1 MVFIGYRQG
10 QRDHTLFIKH
20 SISGGVTVLIVYV
33 DDIIITGDDFVERD
47 KLRKR
52 LSAEF
57 KIKELGKLKYFLGIE
72 VVYSEKGICI
82 SQQKYSLDLLKE
94 TGMVDYKPCETPID
108 LKHGLEN
115 DEEGATIDKGQYQR
129 LVGKLIYLAH
139 IHPDIA
145 YTVSVVSQF
154 MHNPKDSHLQAVYR
168 LLRYLKSTSRK
179 GILYKIMGL

>member
-1 MVFIGYRQG
+1 VS
-10 QRDHTLFIKH
+10 H
-20 SISGGVTVLIVYV
+20 
-33 DDIIITGDDFVERD
+33 
-47 KLRKR
+47 
-52 LSAEF
+52 
-57 KIKELGKLKYFLGIE
+57 
-72 VVYSEKGICI
+72 SEKGIFI
-82 SQQKYSLDLLKE
+82 SQQKYILDLLKE
-94 TGMVDYKPCETPID
+94 TGMVGYRPRETSID

-115 DEEGATIDKGQYQR
+115 DEEGATIDKVQYQR

-139 IHPDIA
+139 IRPDIA